1 MKIKSERGLSIVKVV
16 LNEQK
21 IIIKLEDMSG

>member
-1 MKIKSERGLSIVKVV
+1 MKIKSERGLSTVKVV